1 MSNET
6 VTLTPELISAL
17 KAAGYRLEAIK
28 PEAKQG
34 GRYKPKDGDVYWY
47 SGGDSLVC
55 QIRSLDD
62 KDDRLRYSIGNCY
75 STREEATAARDRQLA
90 LVRVQDR
97 LEELADEPVDWSDGD
112 QFKYEL
118 LYRHSITGFRANAVN
133 AAQTLGGLYGS
144 KAACKWVID
153 NMESDLKLIAGIE

>member
-6 VTLTPELISAL
+6 VTPTIELIAL
-17 KAAGYRLEAIK
+17 LEAAGFVRNIVEPK
-28 PEAKQG
+28 VKQG
-34 GRYKPKDGDVYWY
+34 GRYKPKIGETYWY
-47 SGGDSLVC
+47 F
-55 QIRSLDD
+55 
-62 KDDRLRYSIGNCY
+62 YSDGEIDHANYTGAYSDIHRRALGN
-75 STREEATAARDRQLA
+75 SFRTKKEAIAARDKQLA